1 MSTRERVT
9 LFGASGTM
17 GFQVVK
23 ELRRRAER
31 YDLTL
36 LLLPGDTRAKR
47 LEPLL
52 RGSGVDLRRR
62 VGVAEGS
69 GVRVVWGD
77 ATDLAKVRLAV
88 KGADWVLNTMAYIS
102 PQADYRPEIAWAV
115 NDLAVGNVLAAICEE
130 PEGAER
136 ICYVHTGSVA
146 QTGNRP
152 ATGRGG
158 APGTYVGRVGDPMN
172 PSVYDEYALSKIAGE
187 RRVMESQLERWVSL
201 RMSFIM
207 PTDHADL
214 MGLFDPIAFHMPL
227 DTRMENVT
235 DRDAGL
241 AMVNCLELRQDAA
254 FWRRAYNVGGGPG
267 MRTTARAY
275 LRAAYGLMGLDV
287 RRCMDE
293 NWFGLRNFHL
303 QYYADSEVTERYLRY
318 QRDDLASHA
327 AALEATMAP
336 AMRLLTWLCRHVAP
350 VRRLSEAVV
359 HGRFL
364 RLAHDHRNSPR
375 HWYLTRNDAR
385 VRAFF
390 GGYAAYEAIPAG
402 GLSGAV
408 DEDGPW
414 VSFDHGY
421 PDDAESLSRDHVMRA
436 AALRGGAWL
445 GTVAVEGTP
454 RHPGVPGGNGEVAD
468 QGSAGDG
475 ATVGWYEPSLWRCG
489 AGHEF
494 VALPST
500 VLRGGHWCADCLA
513 QWDGGLRATR
523 EPFFAQAWYAD
534 HDPADLEPYPA
545 EGARDVADAD
555 VVWRAR
561 GGARRRARR
570 ATTAPPA

>member
-1 MSTRERVT
+1 MSRREHVT

-36 LLLPGDTRAKR
+36 FLLPGDVRAKR

-62 VGVAEGS
+62 VGLSEGR

-77 ATDLAKVRLAV
+77 ATDLARVRLAV
-88 KGADWVLNTMAYIS
+88 RGADWVLNTMAYIS

-130 PEGAER
+130 PEGAR
-136 ICYVHTGSVA
+136 RVCYVHTGSVA

-187 RRVMESQLERWVSL
+187 RRVMESPLERWVSL

-227 DTRMENVT
+227 DTRMESVT

-241 AMVNCLELRQDAA
+241 AMVNCLELRHDAE

-336 AMRLLTWLCRHVAP
+336 GMKLLTWLCRHVAP

-359 HGRFL
+359 HGRFR
-364 RLAHDHRNSPR
+364 RLAHGHRNSPR
-375 HWYLTRNDAR
+375 QWYLTRNDAR

-390 GGYAAYEAIPAG
+390 GGYAAYEDIPPG
-402 GLSGAV
+402 GLCEAV

-414 VSFDHGY
+414 VRFDHGY
-421 PDDAESLSRDHVMRA
+421 AEDAESLSRAHVMRA
-436 AALRGGAWL
+436 AAFRGGEWL
-445 GTVAVEGTP
+445 GTVAGEGAP
-454 RHPGVPGGNGEVAD
+454 CRPGVTGANDDAGGD
-468 QGSAGDG
+468 
-475 ATVGWYEPSLWRCG
+475 ATVGWHEPSVWRCG

-494 VALPST
+494 EALPST
-500 VLRGGHWCADCLA
+500 VLRGGHWCMDCLA

-523 EPFFAQAWYAD
+523 EPFFAQAWHAD
-534 HDPADLEPYPA
+534 HDPGDLEPYPA
-545 EGARDVADAD
+545 DGAADVADAD
-555 VVWRAR
+555 VVWRTR
-561 GGARRRARR
+561 GDDRRRARR